1 MYVPGFFKIDISHD
15 DIDRFFIVLMIYKHV
30 PCFFFKVS
38 PPFFSSDRWYRLA
51 KSFAFWKFGTQNQ
64 RHIGGV
70 GYTQF
75 IQQRHI
81 IVWWCCSWNY
91 LNPIIYLTPQRW
103 NTFSS
108 LQKRPSPLYPLFSD
122 FHGFLNRFLRIF
134 FSSSWEHQS
143 SLKYYVYIKYS
154 DFFLIKKISSAS
166 WWWLV

>member
-38 PPFFSSDRWYRLA
+38 PPFFSNDRWYRLA

-64 RHIGGV
+64 RHIGGA

-108 LQKRPSPLYPLFSD
+108 LQKTFASIPPFFWFSWVFKSISKD
-122 FHGFLNRFLRIF
+122 FFFFFLGTSVIFEVLCIHKVQWFF
-134 FSSSWEHQS
+134 FS
-143 SLKYYVYIKYS
+143 
-154 DFFLIKKISSAS
+154 
-166 WWWLV
+166 